1 MPYEP
6 FVNGPESGI
15 QFSNYLAPDFGAPLD
30 VRCVINKYDDFEDP
44 SFLARHPYIG
54 MLVAVVKDPD
64 NELNGV
70 YYAKADPPTH
80 SYDWVKLDTQGAQN
94 AFKFIAKDYYEFSYI
109 DSETGMEW
117 YTQEPDPE
125 ESNHRT
131 TFQNI
136 YSRDGEDRTAEVVVV
151 RDAPS
156 VYHLMIDP
164 LLKLILHG
172 GDAGGNYKVTLN
184 IESPIVKSVQ
194 ELQGSSIGLDWLNS
208 DYTEHVYNYIH
219 TNIQEAD
226 LHWFASYEDALNK
239 QNEIENISADSYNG
253 LDQDG
258 EYLHLWCYATYPDW
272 EDSSICH
279 VFMEI
284 IGDEVSV
291 TITVTDPRRTRVS
304 IFNM

>member
-80 SYDWVKLDTQGAQN
+80 CYDWVKLDTQGAQN
-94 AFKFIAKDYYEFSYI
+94 TFKFIAKDYYEFSYI

-125 ESNHRT
+125 ESDHRT

-172 GDAGGNYKVTLN
+172 GDAGGHYRVTLN

-194 ELQGSSIGLDWLNS
+194 ELQGSSIGLDWLVDNR
-208 DYTEHVYNYIH
+208 YTYIT
-219 TNIQEAD
+219 TNPQQAQ
-226 LHWFASYEDALNK
+226 LHWYATPQDVQLG
-239 QNEIENISADSYNG
+239 NEILDITLPQYNG
-253 LDQDG
+253 LNESG
-258 EYLHLWCYATYPDW
+258 ESLHLCCVATYPDW
-272 EDSSICH
+272 EDSLVSD
-279 VFMEI
+279 VLMEI
-284 IGDEVSV
+284 IDNEISI
-291 TITVTDPRRTRVS
+291 TIKVWDPRRTKVS
-304 IFNM
+304 ISKM